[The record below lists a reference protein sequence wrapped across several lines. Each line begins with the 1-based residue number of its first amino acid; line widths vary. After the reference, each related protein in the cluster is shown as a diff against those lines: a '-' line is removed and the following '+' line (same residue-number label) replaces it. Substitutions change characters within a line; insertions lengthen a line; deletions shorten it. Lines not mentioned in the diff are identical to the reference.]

1 MRSESRLL
9 QGISVP
15 IGLEALTEVK
25 LRIRNYEFLFTLWQ
39 ILKFS
44 MLRLALL
51 LITAFLLSINTLLSG
66 QSKGINREK
75 YHINIKQTNNTI
87 NVDGILD
94 EPVWQ
99 DADMATHFQRVLP
112 TDTGFA
118 IAQTEVRVTYNEST
132 LYVGI
137 VCFDSSPG
145 KRPVESLRRDF
156 NFLKNDNFVVF
167 MDTYNDQTNGFA
179 FGVSAAGA
187 QWDGIQANGGTV
199 NLNWDIKWRSAVK
212 NYKDRW
218 VAEFAIPFRSIRYN
232 GGEKEWGINFSRLD
246 LKTNE
251 KSSWAPMP
259 RQFAT
264 ATLAFAG
271 SLFWDKP
278 LPPSGLRFSVI
289 PYVSAKTTQDKEA
302 GEGLK
307 TKANAGVDAKVIL
320 STSMNLDLTVNPD
333 YSQVEVDNQVT
344 NLDRF
349 ELFFPEKRQFYL
361 ENSDLFAQ
369 LGNDNLRP
377 FFSRRIGL
385 ESSVLGGAR
394 LSGKIGNNWRIGVMD
409 IQTGQK
415 DTIAAENFSVA
426 VLQRRLFSHSYLTA
440 FFINKQPINPNDPI
454 SSINY
459 KFNRVAGLEYN
470 LASANNHWLGK
481 AFYHQSFY
489 PGASDNAAATSA
501 NISYNTQYLTA
512 TLNQALVGADYLA
525 EVGYIRR
532 KGYYEINPT
541 FQYKFFPA
549 DKKIADH
556 GPAIKMDMYY
566 DPSIKLTDRVTQLL
580 YQVEGMNKSILV
592 VDAMNTF
599 IKLQAPFDPT
609 NTGSVPLPANDK
621 FNWNEMGISFT
632 SDLRKSFNWLISSRY
647 GGFYNG
653 TKWMIDGELY
663 YRVQP
668 YGSLAFITA
677 YNDISLPSPYKTA
690 HFLLIGPRLDLTF
703 TDKLFLTSF
712 VQYNTQIDNLN
723 LNLRFQWRFAPVSDL
738 FIVYTENS
746 FPSDSRIKN
755 RGLVLK
761 LSYWFN

>member
-1 MRSESRLL
+1 MFRL
-9 QGISVP
+9 S
-15 IGLEALTEVK
+15 
-25 LRIRNYEFLFTLWQ
+25 
-39 ILKFS
+39 
-44 MLRLALL
+44 LL
-51 LITAFLLSINTLLSG
+51 LCTTILLCFNTILFG

-75 YHINIKQTNNTI
+75 YKINTKQTTDNITI
-87 NVDGILD
+87 DGILD
-94 EPVWQ
+94 EPVWLT
-99 DADMATHFQRVLP
+99 ADKATHFQRVLP

-118 IAQTEVRVTYNEST
+118 IAQTEVRVIYDKSNI
-132 LYVGI
+132 YVGI
-137 VCFDSSPG
+137 VCYDPTPG

-156 NFLKNDNFVVF
+156 NFLKNDNFIVF
-167 MDTYNDQTNGFA
+167 LDTYNDQTNGFA

-232 GGEKEWGINFSRLD
+232 GGDKEWGINFSRLD

-264 ATLAFAG
+264 AALAFTG
-271 SLFWDKP
+271 SLVWDKP
-278 LPPSGLRFSVI
+278 LPPSGLRFSLI
-289 PYVSAKTTQDKEA
+289 PYISAKTTQDKEA
-302 GEGLK
+302 GEGFK
-307 TKANAGVDAKVIL
+307 RVANAGIDAKVII

-385 ESSVLGGAR
+385 ESQVLAGAR
-394 LSGKIGNNWRIGVMD
+394 LSGKIGNNWRIGLMN
-409 IQTGQK
+409 IQTGQN
-415 DTIAAENFSVA
+415 DTVEAENFTVA
-426 VLQRRLFSHSYLTA
+426 VLQRQIFNHSNITA
-440 FFINKQPINPNDPI
+440 FIVNKQVMNLRND
-454 SSINY
+454 STTRY

-470 LASANNHWLGK
+470 LASADNHWLGK

-489 PGASDNAAATSA
+489 PGASGNAAAISA
-501 NISYNTQYLTA
+501 NIAYTTQYLAA
-512 TLNQALVGADYLA
+512 TLNQSWVGADYLA

-549 DKKIADH
+549 SSRIADH
-556 GPAIKMDMYY
+556 GPAFKMDMYY
-566 DPSIKLTDRVTQLL
+566 DPSLKLTDRITQLL
-580 YQVEGMNKSILV
+580 YQVEWMNKSILV
-592 VDAMNTF
+592 VDGMETF
-599 IKLQAPFDPT
+599 IKLQTPFDPT
-609 NTGSVPLPANDK
+609 NTGGVPLPANDE
-621 FNWNEMGISFT
+621 FNWKEMGISFT
-632 SDLRKSFNWLISSRY
+632 SDIRKPLNWLISSRY

-653 TKWMIDGELY
+653 TKWMVDGELY
-663 YRVQP
+663 FRVQP
-668 YGSLAFITA
+668 YGSLAVVTT
-677 YNDISLPSPYKTA
+677 YNNISMPLPYKSA
-690 HFLLIGPRLDLTF
+690 QFVLIGPRLDLTF

-712 VQYNTQIDNLN
+712 VQYNNQIDNIN

-746 FPSDSRIKN
+746 FPGDSKIKN